1 MMTEKADRIFSIIY
15 KIKPSIFLIKKRIIA
30 YRPVIVDVSKKAD
43 IVIDGYLSVNNEWN
57 NKRKRKN
64 KHIGS
69 LSIGE
74 GAKVKIGN
82 FTSYAGGR
90 LEINKGAVFTVKD
103 GYMNYDSVISC
114 SKRIEIG
121 EHCLIGERVKIT
133 DSNKH
138 TINTENF
145 EKEAPVIIGDHVWI
159 CNDATI
165 LPGVTI
171 GNGAAVAAGAVVTK
185 DVPPYTLVGGVP
197 AKVIKK
203 NIFWQE

>member
-1 MMTEKADRIFSIIY
+1 MTEKADRILSIIC
-15 KIKPSIFLIKKRIIA
+15 KIKPNVFLLKKRIIV

-43 IVIDGYLSVNNEWN
+43 IVIDGCLSINNEWS

-64 KHIGS
+64 KYVGS
-69 LSIGE
+69 LSIGDD
-74 GAKVKIGN
+74 AKVKIGN
-82 FTSYAGGR
+82 FTSYAGGK
-90 LEINKGAVFTVKD
+90 LEIKNGAVFTVKD
-103 GYMNYDSVISC
+103 GYMNYNSVISC
-114 SKRIEIG
+114 SKKIEIG

-133 DSNKH
+133 DSHKH

-145 EKEAPVIIGDHVWI
+145 KKDEPVIIGDHVWI

-171 GNGAAVAAGAVVTK
+171 GNGAVVAAGAVVTK

-197 AKVIKK
+197 AKVIKE